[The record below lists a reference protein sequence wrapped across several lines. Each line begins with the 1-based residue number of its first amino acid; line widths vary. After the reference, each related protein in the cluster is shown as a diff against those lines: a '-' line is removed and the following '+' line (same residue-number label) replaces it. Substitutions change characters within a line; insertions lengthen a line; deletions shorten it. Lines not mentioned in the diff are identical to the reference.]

1 MRAILLSCAIMLSAP
16 AAAEAELPP
25 FNVARRGGIVIH
37 ADGSVTASGTGKQGA
52 NGFCVAAA

>member
-25 FNVARRGGIVIH
+25 FNVAQIGRAHV
-37 ADGSVTASGTGKQGA
+37 
-52 NGFCVAAA
+52 